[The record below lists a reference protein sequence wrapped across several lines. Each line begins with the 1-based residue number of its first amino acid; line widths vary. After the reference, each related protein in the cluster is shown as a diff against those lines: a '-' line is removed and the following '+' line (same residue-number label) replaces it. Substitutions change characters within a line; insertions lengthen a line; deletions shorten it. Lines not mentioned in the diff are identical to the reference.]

1 MDVLSIVLP
10 RRYLILTEPLYPASH
25 NLSLAWADA
34 FLRLSDTGVTELSPV
49 VIVVK
54 DFVDGVVREDNEIR
68 RLLDVEMKR
77 LGQRSCE
84 DVAST
89 IFPISMWN
97 PSIPDNAEQLFARY
111 ERIWPAIKHSDRANN
126 KGNYFRRLTNYCPD
140 VPNALPV
147 NQLKHVIDTFRR
159 GNHRRS
165 ALQAAVFDP
174 TRDHVH
180 NRILG
185 FPCLQQVAFAPIGHK
200 GLSVTGFYPLQ
211 YMFEKA
217 YGNYLGLCRLGNFMA
232 SQMDR
237 TLVQMT
243 CIAAVLTL
251 GNHGKSDLKPFGD
264 NLRQYR
270 LAHRNEE

>member
-1 MDVLSIVLP
+1 M
-10 RRYLILTEPLYPASH
+10 LTEPFYPASR
-25 NLSLAWADA
+25 NLSRAWADS
-34 FLRLSDTGVTELSPV
+34 FLRLSDPGVTELSPV
-49 VIVVK
+49 VIVVT
-54 DFVDGVVREDNEIR
+54 DFNNGAVREDNWVR
-68 RLLDVEMKR
+68 RLLDSEMKR
-77 LGQRSCE
+77 LGLRSCE

-89 IFPISMWN
+89 IFPVSMWN
-97 PSIPDNAEQLFARY
+97 PVIPDNAAQLFSRY
-111 ERIWPAIKHSDRANN
+111 ERIWPAIKHSDRANS
-126 KGNYFRRLTNYCPD
+126 KGNYFRRLTSYCPNL
-140 VPNALPV
+140 PNAVPV
-147 NQLKHVIDTFRR
+147 NQLQHVIDTFKR

-185 FPCLQQVAFAPIGHK
+185 FPCLQQVAFAPVGHK

-217 YGNYLGLCRLGNFMA
+217 YGNYLGLCRLGHFMA

-243 CIAAVLTL
+243 CIASVLTL
-251 GNHGKSDLKPFGD
+251 GNHGKSDLKSFGD
-264 NLRQYR
+264 SLRQHR
-270 LAHRNEE
+270 LAYRNEE